1 MATALSPRLLF
12 LLTIA
17 PLMWAGNAVVGRL
30 AIESIG
36 PLWLNTVRWLLAS
49 AILLPLGWRALASHE
64 ARQQIVARWQYL
76 AIIGLLGVGSYNALQ
91 YLALRTSTPV
101 NVTLIASSLPVWS
114 MMLGAVAYGVYPSRR
129 QMIGAT
135 FSLIGVATVLSRG
148 DALAL
153 LRIQF
158 VEGDLLMLL
167 ATIGWAAYS
176 WMLAKP
182 PAHMRGD
189 RRPPWNWAEFLLVQC
204 LFGIVWTLIAAETGE
219 LFQPSLVPD
228 WSWGLVLAVVFI
240 AVGPSVIAYRA
251 WGLAVAEAG
260 PAIAAIFINMTP
272 LFAAIL
278 SAAVIGE
285 WPHLYHGLAF
295 SLIVAGI
302 LVSSGKHAS

>member
-30 AIESIG
+30 AIDSIG

-49 AILLPLGWRALASHE
+49 AILLPLGWRALASRE
-64 ARQQIVARWQYL
+64 ARQQIVARWPYL

-114 MMLGAVAYGVYPSRR
+114 MMLGAVAYRVYPSRR
-129 QMIGAT
+129 QLIGAT

-148 DALAL
+148 DAQSL

-189 RRPPWNWAEFLLVQC
+189 LRPNWNWAEFLLVQC

-219 LFQPSLVPD
+219 LLQPSPVPD
-228 WSWGLVLAVVFI
+228 WSWGLILAVVFI

-278 SAAVIGE
+278 STAVIGE
-285 WPHLYHGLAF
+285 WPRLYHGLAF

-302 LVSSGKHAS
+302 LVSSGKRTS